1 MSHRMRDQGL
11 LWDPQSLQ
19 AQTSSGPWGVVS
31 RGLKLAEVQ
40 YRLGHEPR
48 ALVRD
53 KGVLIPTHQP
63 IKPQLWATTGWSA
76 GTMGPVTRLR
86 TGGLS
91 GQ

>member
-31 RGLKLAEVQ
+31 RGLKLVEVQ
-40 YRLGHEPR
+40 YRSGHEPR

-53 KGVLIPTHQP
+53 KGMLIPTHQP
-63 IKPQLWATTGWSA
+63 IEPQLWAATGWSA
-76 GTMGPVTRLR
+76 SATGPVTRLR
-86 TGGLS
+86 RGGL
-91 GQ
+91 GAQ

>member
-1 MSHRMRDQGL
+1 M
-11 LWDPQSLQ
+11 
-19 AQTSSGPWGVVS
+19 VS

-40 YRLGHEPR
+40 YRSGHEPR
-48 ALVRD
+48 APVRD

-63 IKPQLWATTGWSA
+63 IEPQLWATTGWSA

-86 TGGLS
+86 RGGLS